1 MHLNVHCSTIYNCQ
15 NMEAT
20 EMSMGRS
27 MDKEDVAHIYNGLLF
42 RHKRIEI
49 GSFVGM
55 WMDQESVIQS
65 DIS

>member
-1 MHLNVHCSTIYNCQ
+1 
-15 NMEAT
+15 MEAT

-42 RHKRIEI
+42 RHKRNEI